1 MIALITARSG
11 SKTLPGKNVKLLAG
25 KPLLCWSIESAL
37 AAGLDP
43 VVSSDSQSYLDL
55 AERYGARG
63 LLRPESLAQDG
74 TPHFDV
80 IVHAVQALGN
90 PTEMVLMQPTC
101 PFRRTEDV
109 RQAIDVFMKNDL
121 DSMIHVVPV
130 PEEYHPDVTLQMVD
144 GKVVMASGIPVKYRI
159 KRRQDHRP
167 AWVPSGG
174 LYCFKT
180 RNLMYG
186 NFYGDRCGVF
196 EVAETVNIN
205 DQADWTKAELIA
217 KTWRQD

>member
-174 LYCFKT
+174 LYAFKT
-180 RNLMYG
+180 RNLAYG
-186 NFYGDRCGVF
+186 NFYGDRVGVY
-196 EVAETVNIN
+196 EVQETVNIN